1 MRTVP
6 LKRFAQGGGLFT
18 DGDWIESPYI
28 TDSGTRLI
36 QTGNVGIG
44 EYREKG
50 GRFVSHDTFQALR
63 CTEVLPGDLL
73 ICRLADP
80 VARSC
85 LAPDLGVRMITSV
98 DVAILRPRRHSADH
112 RFLNYWCSSRPHL
125 ELGESIARGGT
136 RQRISREQLGEMPV
150 PDIPLPEQRAIAD
163 YLDAETARIDALI
176 TKKQQLIN
184 LLEERF
190 SADTERH
197 FVGREMLPLKRLVH
211 WKEGPESWQLT
222 SGTKV
227 CRSFASPV

>member
-1 MRTVP
+1 
-6 LKRFAQGGGLFT
+6 
-18 DGDWIESPYI
+18 
-28 TDSGTRLI
+28 
-36 QTGNVGIG
+36 
-44 EYREKG
+44 
-50 GRFVSHDTFQALR
+50 
-63 CTEVLPGDLL
+63 
-73 ICRLADP
+73 
-80 VARSC
+80 
-85 LAPDLGVRMITSV
+85 
-98 DVAILRPRRHSADH
+98 
-112 RFLNYWCSSRPHL
+112 
-125 ELGESIARGGT
+125 
-136 RQRISREQLGEMPV
+136 MPV